1 MARTAQNSSHL
12 AIEEYINQVEQ
23 QGGILTNYPVVINNS
38 LTADSV
44 NYSGGQTI
52 TDASANALSVG
63 ANGTTNPVFN
73 VDSSTTSV
81 ATGVDIVGAAAGSG
95 VAVKAISSGTNE
107 SISIAGKGTGEV
119 QIASNSALAIL
130 DNGTATATSGA
141 ATLSK
146 AAGVVTSESLTT
158 AALGYYTLTIT
169 NTVVAATDLVFASV
183 SNGTNTGGTPAVT
196 TVTPASGSVVVV
208 VENTAAATAFN
219 GTIKVAFWVVK
230 AS

>member
-1 MARTAQNSSHL
+1 MARTAQNSTHL
-12 AIEEYINQVEQ
+12 AIENYVNEVEQ
-23 QGGILTNYPVVINNS
+23 QGGIYTNYPVVIKNS

-44 NYSGGQTI
+44 NYSGAQTI
-52 TDASANALSVG
+52 TDASANALAVG
-63 ANGTTNPVFN
+63 ANGTTDPVFN
-73 VDSSTTSV
+73 VDSSAASV

-95 VAVKAISSGTNE
+95 VAVETISSGTNE
-107 SISIAGKGTGEV
+107 NISIAGKGTGEV

-141 ATLSK
+141 ATLDK

-158 AALGYYTLTIT
+158 AASGYYTLTIT

-208 VENTAAATAFN
+208 VENTAAATAFS
-219 GTIKVAFWVVK
+219 GTIKIAFWVVK
-230 AS
+230 AT